1 MPLERLIMAQNK
13 KKTQRWRWIAVIT
26 VWTFV
31 LAVLLSFVSQSLFG
45 AFASFVPALLILLII
60 VLTGIVF
67 DMVGIAAAAAD
78 EVPLLAKA
86 AKKVPGAREA
96 VYLVRNA
103 DQVANFCN
111 DVVGDISGIISG
123 TLVAFLVL
131 RLAAAG
137 FFQENTLVSIVATG
151 LISAL
156 TVGGKAFGK
165 AVAIE
170 RSTDII
176 VWFAYLLTKVEA
188 VLPGRP
194 FFGRQL
200 PPRRK

>member
-1 MPLERLIMAQNK
+1 MGQNRK
-13 KKTQRWRWIAVIT
+13 KPQRARWIAIIT

-31 LAVLLSFVSQSLFG
+31 LAVLLSFVTQLLSEVVESFLLALF
-45 AFASFVPALLILLII
+45 ILLII
-60 VLTGIVF
+60 VFTGIVF
-67 DMVGIAAAAAD
+67 DMVGIAATAAD

-111 DVVGDISGIISG
+111 DVVGDIAGIISG
-123 TLVAFLVL
+123 TLGAFLVL
-131 RLAAAG
+131 RLVATG
-137 FFQENTLVSIVATG
+137 FFQDNTLLSIVATG

-156 TVGGKAFGK
+156 TVGGKAYGK
-165 AVAIE
+165 AVAIG

-176 VWFAYLLTKVEA
+176 LWFAFVLTRVEA

-194 FFGRQL
+194 FFGREL

>member
-1 MPLERLIMAQNK
+1 MGQNRK
-13 KKTQRWRWIAVIT
+13 KNQRTRWVVVISF
-26 VWTFV
+26 WTFI
-31 LAVLLSFVSQSLFG
+31 LAVLLSVVTQFLSNVVE
-45 AFASFVPALLILLII
+45 SFVLALLILLVII
-60 VLTGIVF
+60 FVGIIF
-67 DMVGIAAAAAD
+67 DMIGTAATAAD
-78 EVPLLAKA
+78 EKPLLAKA

-123 TLVAFLVL
+123 TLAAYLVI
-131 RLAAAG
+131 RLEASG
-137 FFQENTLVSIVATG
+137 LFQQSPVLGIAITG
-151 LISAL
+151 LVSAL
-156 TVGGKAFGK
+156 TVGGKAFSKSIG
-165 AVAIE
+165 IE
-170 RSTDII
+170 HSTEI
-176 VWFAYLLTKVEA
+176 VLWTAYVLTRIES